1 MSMKILL
8 ALLPLLALTSG
19 QTTGLDKTQ
28 ELSSVPGRFTLSW
41 SVLQGPGDIIL
52 QIQANTTGWV
62 SLSFETATLS
72 DIIIGGY
79 DNNKNLPYVYVR
91 TWTPS
96 FRLMDE
102 IEHNILIIGYEHC
115 GH

>member
-8 ALLPLLALTSG
+8 ALLPLVALCSG

-28 ELSSVPGRFTLSW
+28 ELGARNGTFTLSW
-41 SVLQGPGDIIL
+41 SGLPAAADIII

-79 DNNKNLPYVYVR
+79 DNAKSQPYVYVR
-91 TWTPS
+91 
-96 FRLMDE
+96 
-102 IEHNILIIGYEHC
+102 N
-115 GH
+115 